1 MTYKGVAKGKIIE
14 LEEALPYSD
23 GQAVS
28 VSVEALNPELQPGSA
43 AAILKVMRSLPD
55 LNPDDVEE
63 LERLIRQGRLPVRMQ
78 GEFEKEEA
86 DNGR

>member
-14 LEEALPYSD
+14 LEESLPYSD

-28 VSVEALNPELQPGSA
+28 VSVEALHPDLQPGSA
-43 AAILKVMRSLPD
+43 PVILKVMRSLPD
-55 LNPDDVEE
+55 LNPDDVDE
-63 LERLIRQGRLPVRMQ
+63 LEQLIRQGRLPVRMQ
-78 GEFEKEEA
+78 GEFEKDEA

>member
-28 VSVEALNPELQPGSA
+28 VSVEALHPDLQPGSA
-43 AAILKVMRSLPD
+43 AVILKVMRSLPD
-55 LNPDDVEE
+55 LDPHDGDE
-63 LERLIRQGRLPVRMQ
+63 LEQLIEHGKLPVRMQ
-78 GEFEKEEA
+78 GEFEKDEA

>member
-1 MTYKGVAKGKIIE
+1 MTYKGVARGKIIE

-28 VSVEALNPELQPGSA
+28 VSVEALHPDLQPGSA

-55 LNPDDVEE
+55 LNRDDVDE

-78 GEFEKEEA
+78 GEFEKDQA

>member
-14 LEEALPYSD
+14 LEESLPYSD

-28 VSVEALNPELQPGSA
+28 VSVEALHPDLQPGSA
-43 AAILKVMRSLPD
+43 PVILKVMRSLPD
-55 LNPDDVEE
+55 LNPDDVDE
-63 LERLIRQGRLPVRMQ
+63 LEQLIRQGRLPVRMQ
-78 GEFEKEEA
+78 GQFEKDEA

>member
-14 LEEALPYSD
+14 LEEALPYCD

-28 VSVEALNPELQPGSA
+28 VSVEALHPDLQPGSA
-43 AAILKVMRSLPD
+43 PAILRVMRSLPD
-55 LNPDDVEE
+55 LKPEDVDV
-63 LERLIRQGRLPVRMQ
+63 LEQLIRQGRLPVRIQ
-78 GEFEKEEA
+78 GEFEKDEA

>member
-28 VSVEALNPELQPGSA
+28 VSVEALHPDLQPGST
-43 AAILKVMRSLPD
+43 AAILKVMRGLPD
-55 LNPDDVEE
+55 LNPDDIDE

>member
-14 LEEALPYSD
+14 FEEALPYSD

-28 VSVEALNPELQPGSA
+28 VSVEALHPDLQPGSA

-55 LNPDDVEE
+55 LNPDDIDE

-78 GEFEKEEA
+78 GEFEKDEA

>member
-1 MTYKGVAKGKIIE
+1 MTYKGVATGKIIE

-28 VSVEALNPELQPGSA
+28 VSVEALHPDLQPGSA
-43 AAILKVMRSLPD
+43 PAILKVMRCLPD
-55 LNPDDVEE
+55 LNPDDVDE

-78 GEFEKEEA
+78 GEFEKDES

>member
-28 VSVEALNPELQPGSA
+28 VSVEALHPDLQPGSA
-43 AAILKVMRSLPD
+43 AVIRKVMRSLPD
-55 LNPDDVEE
+55 LNPDDVDE
-63 LERLIRQGRLPVRMQ
+63 LERLIRQGRLPMRMQ

>member
-1 MTYKGVAKGKIIE
+1 MTYKGVAKGRIIE

-28 VSVEALNPELQPGSA
+28 VSVEALHPDLQPGSVA
-43 AAILKVMRSLPD
+43 AMLKVMRSLPD
-55 LNPDDVEE
+55 LNPDDVDE
-63 LERLIRQGRLPVRMQ
+63 LERLIRQGRLPVRMR